1 MKNYHILIPLPH
13 LNGKL
18 HLYIFFIFILDKP
31 ELDSLQIEEEMLL
44 VEELLTS
51 RMEVSGDLKNFAR
64 KVECLPGG
72 LWLLA
77 VIRLRT
83 LSSSGEEIIFLQSGG
98 SDCSG
103 GFCSTEP
110 PIATELSTITLIVLS
125 SPHNQHQ

>member
-1 MKNYHILIPLPH
+1 MKNYHILIPLHH
-13 LNGKL
+13 LNRKL
-18 HLYIFFIFILDKP
+18 YFDISLFFFLLFLRSLSELYN
-31 ELDSLQIEEEMLL
+31 STLQT
-44 VEELLTS
+44 ELLTS

-125 SPHNQHQ
+125 CPHNQHQ